1 MIDDWVGKVWVDK
14 VKEILFVINLDIEIE
29 VVFEYV
35 MVENVDLLV

>member
-14 VKEILFVINLDIEIE
+14 VKEILFVINLDVEIE

-35 MVENVDLLV
+35 MVKNVDLLV